1 MSFLQEY
8 QGCLQCDAYPG
19 YNGLF
24 ARGKVVEVACWAY
37 ARRNFVDA
45 AKTSAGV
52 AHEAVARIKGLY
64 AVEHEARDIDSGQRA
79 LLRQEKSVPFG
90 RKNWLFFGSDR
101 GGRTLV
107 ILANVLVL
115 VQANSSESIRGHT
128 SGTCRPTCQKS
139 HSIESI
145 PCFLPNNLI
154 HETLKLKID
163 HGVCRTDTSGSRGIP
178 VAWRGARPEVAIPPP
193 EQMSRTK

>member
-101 GGRTLV
+101 GGRTLA
-107 ILANVLVL
+107 ILASFTV
-115 VQANSSESIRGHT
+115 
-128 SGTCRPTCQKS
+128 TCEQFGINPWTYLRDTLTHLPEIPLDRVDTLLPTK
-139 HSIESI
+139 
-145 PCFLPNNLI
+145 
-154 HETLKLKID
+154 
-163 HGVCRTDTSGSRGIP
+163 
-178 VAWRGARPEVAIPPP
+178 
-193 EQMSRTK
+193 